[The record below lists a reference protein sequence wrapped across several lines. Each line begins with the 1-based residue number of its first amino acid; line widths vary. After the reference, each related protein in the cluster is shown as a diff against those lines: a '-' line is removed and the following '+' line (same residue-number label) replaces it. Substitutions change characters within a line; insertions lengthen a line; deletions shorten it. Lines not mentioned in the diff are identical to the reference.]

1 MDYNCDVTLKIEYQ
15 SAHSCARALYLG
27 QITVVAGQTEVKV
40 MRLVVGDDPREDGVL
55 VEVVVRA
62 SRHRVEVHQVVEV
75 GDLASLPLLH
85 HARHLEELLRRRHRH
100 ASASVT

>member
-1 MDYNCDVTLKIEYQ
+1 
-15 SAHSCARALYLG
+15 
-27 QITVVAGQTEVKV
+27 

-75 GDLASLPLLH
+75 GDLTSLPLLH

-100 ASASVT
+100 APASVTSRNVTVARTTCSVMLQHAV